1 MIANPGDPGQ
11 GRRCGS
17 PSAPARCGNVAIV
30 PDRKSLIGSLIVVLA
45 GTQAGHVPAAGAEP
59 DAATPPVVEE
69 VVVSAPEPRY
79 AAPTTR
85 DRIGRIWAPVLING
99 KGPYRLV
106 LDTGASRPALV
117 QRVVDEVGLPVRKD
131 AVRLRGVTGSAV
143 VSAVKVDTL
152 QFGEL
157 TIEDT
162 TAPIVADA
170 FGGAD
175 GVLGGEGLAGKRVH
189 IDFRN
194 DSISIARSRR
204 TPAPPGYAVLPFRNR
219 STRGMRVEVM
229 IGSVRA
235 VGLIDTGAER
245 TVGNLALREAL
256 ARRSGTRDR
265 YEDAVIGVTED
276 IQTATR
282 VRIPSVVAGGL
293 IVKNPEIMFSDLY
306 IFEHWQLQSRP
317 ALLIGM
323 DVLGLLDTLII
334 DYGAEHL
341 QVRIRN

>member
-1 MIANPGDPGQ
+1 MLSGMLRVALLLLLLSGLRPGSVAAAIAD
-11 GRRCGS
+11 
-17 PSAPARCGNVAIV
+17 VAIS
-30 PDRKSLIGSLIVVLA
+30 P
-45 GTQAGHVPAAGAEP
+45 TQA
-59 DAATPPVVEE
+59 VEE

-79 AAPTTR
+79 VAPTTR
-85 DRIGRIWAPVLING
+85 DRIGRIWAPVFVNG
-99 KGPYRLV
+99 QGPYRLV
-106 LDTGASRPALV
+106 LDTGASRSAFV
-117 QRVVDEVGLPVRKD
+117 QRVVDEVGLPVRPD
-131 AVRLRGVTGSAV
+131 AVRLRGVTGSAIV
-143 VSAVKVDTL
+143 PAVKVETL

-157 TIEDT
+157 TIENST
-162 TAPIVADA
+162 VPIVADA

-194 DSISIARSRR
+194 DSISIVRSHRAA
-204 TPAPPGYAVLPFRNR
+204 APPGYAVVPFRNG
-219 STRGMRVEVM
+219 STRGMRIEVM
-229 IGSVRA
+229 IGRVKA
-235 VGLIDTGAER
+235 IGLVDTGAER

-256 ARRSGTRDR
+256 VRRSRGRDS

-276 IQTATR
+276 IQAATR

-306 IFEHWQLQSRP
+306 IFDHWRLQSRP

-334 DYGAEHL
+334 DYGSKHL
-341 QVRIRN
+341 QVRVRD